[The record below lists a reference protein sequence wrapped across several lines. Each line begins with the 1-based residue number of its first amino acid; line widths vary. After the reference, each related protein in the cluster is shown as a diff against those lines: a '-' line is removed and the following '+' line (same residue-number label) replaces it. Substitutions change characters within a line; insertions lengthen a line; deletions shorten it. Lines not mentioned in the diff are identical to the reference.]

1 MKTIQISEK
10 NFEEMQWLYR
20 EFYKIYGDEEE
31 TVWNLDDLD
40 EMRKIG
46 QEFME
51 ILTTSLNNNNKE
63 YAETF
68 FNFK

>member
-10 NFEEMQWLYR
+10 NFKEIAYLYKN
-20 EFYKIYGDEEE
+20 FYEIYGNKNTIWE
-31 TVWNLDDLD
+31 LDDLD

-51 ILTTSLNNNNKE
+51 IFASNLTNNKE
-63 YAETF
+63 YAKTF
-68 FNFK
+68 FNIK